1 MRSSSTDHAMPPG
14 FVQLCPRCK
23 TVMGVKSIVP
33 IMFDEG
39 VDAVAY
45 RCAACG
51 TEMEQTIERGR
62 SI

>member
-1 MRSSSTDHAMPPG
+1 MKSRSIEYAMPPG
-14 FVQLCPRCK
+14 FIQLCPRCK

-45 RCAACG
+45 RCAECG
-51 TEMEQTIERGR
+51 TEIDQTIERGR